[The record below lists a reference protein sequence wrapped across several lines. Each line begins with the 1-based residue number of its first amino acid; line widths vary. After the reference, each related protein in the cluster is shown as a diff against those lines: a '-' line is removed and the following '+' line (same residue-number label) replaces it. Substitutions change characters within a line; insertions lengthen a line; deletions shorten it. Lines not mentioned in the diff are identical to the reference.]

1 VNRPIVIGLLIAAA
15 IVAIT
20 ALSSMF
26 VVNQREQ
33 ALVVQFGEPKRVIE
47 EPGLNFKIPFIQKV
61 FYFDKR
67 VLNFDAAAQEAPTLD
82 QKQVVVESYAKY
94 RIVDALIFFQRVRD
108 ETGAAQ
114 RLGPIINSTL
124 REQLGEIPMSLILT
138 AQRADFMRDI
148 TAQVNLAG
156 KEFGIEV
163 LDVRMKRVDLP
174 PENSEAIF
182 KRMQT
187 QRQQEAARFRAEG
200 QRDAQAMR
208 AEADKQQVV
217 IISDARRQSEIL
229 RGEGDAEATRI
240 YNDAYGQDAAFFDF
254 YRSMQAL
261 TEGLTGDTTTYVGPP
276 TGDFFRY
283 FGDVEGRS
291 GEAGGATG
299 APAQ

>member
-1 VNRPIVIGLLIAAA
+1 MNRPIVIGFLVALA
-15 IVAIT
+15 IVVIT

-33 ALVVQFGEPKRVIE
+33 ALVVQFGEPKRVIT

-94 RIVDALIFFQRVRD
+94 RIVDALTFFQRVRD
-108 ETGAAQ
+108 EIGAAQ

-138 AQRADFMRDI
+138 AQRAEFMRDI

-182 KRMQT
+182 RRMQT

-283 FGDVEGRS
+283 FGDVEGLSR
-291 GEAGGATG
+291 GADGATA

>member
-1 VNRPIVIGLLIAAA
+1 MNRPILIGLL
-15 IVAIT
+15 VAVAVVVFV
-20 ALSSMF
+20 ALSSTF

-33 ALVVQFGEPKRVIE
+33 ALVVQLGEPKRVID
-47 EPGLNFKIPFIQKV
+47 EPGLNFKIPFVQKV

-67 VLNFDAAAQEAPTLD
+67 VLNFDAPAQEAPTLD
-82 QKQVVVESYAKY
+82 QKQVVIESYAKY
-94 RIVDALIFFQRVRD
+94 RITDALTFFQRVRD

-138 AQRADFMRDI
+138 AQRAEFMQDI
-148 TAQVNLAG
+148 TKQVNTAG
-156 KEFGIEV
+156 KEFGIDV

-182 KRMQT
+182 RRMQT

-200 QRDAQAMR
+200 QRDAQALK
-208 AEADKQQVV
+208 AEANKQQVV
-217 IISDARRQSEIL
+217 IISDAKRQAEIL

-240 YNDAYGQDAAFFDF
+240 YNEAYGQDPAFFDF

-261 TEGLTGDTTTYVGPP
+261 TEGLASDTTSYVGPP
-276 TGDFFRY
+276 SGDFFRF
-283 FGDVEGRS
+283 FGDEQGAAAV
-291 GEAGGATG
+291 GGS
-299 APAQ
+299 APAGQ

>member
-124 REQLGEIPMSLILT
+124 REQLVEIPMSLILT

-229 RGEGDAEATRI
+229 RGEGDTEATRI

>member
-1 VNRPIVIGLLIAAA
+1 MNRPAILGLLIAAV
-15 IVAIT
+15 IVAVT

-33 ALVVQFGEPKRVIE
+33 ALVVQLGEPKRLIT
-47 EPGLNFKIPFIQKV
+47 EPGLNFKLPFIQRV

-67 VLNFDAAAQEAPTLD
+67 VLNYDAPAQEAPTLD

-94 RIVDALIFFQRVRD
+94 RIVDALTFFQRVRD
-108 ETGAAQ
+108 ENGARQ

-124 REQLGEIPMSLILT
+124 RQELGAIPMSLILT

-148 TAQVNLAG
+148 TTQVNTAG

-174 PENSEAIF
+174 QENSEAIF

-200 QRDAQAMR
+200 GRDAQALR
-208 AEADKQQVV
+208 AEANKQQVV
-217 IISDARRQSEIL
+217 IIADARRQAEIL

-240 YNDAYGQDAAFFDF
+240 YNEAYGQDPEFFDF
-254 YRSMQAL
+254 FRSMQAL
-261 TEGLTGDTTTYVGPP
+261 SDGLTGDTTTYVGPP
-276 TGDFFRY
+276 SGDFFRY
-283 FGDVEGRS
+283 FGDEQGAAPT
-291 GEAGGATG
+291 AG
-299 APAQ
+299 PAGQ